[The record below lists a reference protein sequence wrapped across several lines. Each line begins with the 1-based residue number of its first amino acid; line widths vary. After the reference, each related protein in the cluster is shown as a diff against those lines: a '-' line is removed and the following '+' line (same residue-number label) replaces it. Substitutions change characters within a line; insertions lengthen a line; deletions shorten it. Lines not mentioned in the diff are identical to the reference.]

1 QPSSFLVNKHRKRK
15 EGSKKGGTRGPHPHP
30 KKQKMKPI
38 MNTLFGDI
46 RLHWKP
52 LSLIVL
58 TIVANIAEVFGIFLI
73 SFVAAALHW
82 SVFISYRFL
91 DFSLPGLGLP
101 CMLCIAV
108 DV

>member
-1 QPSSFLVNKHRKRK
+1 TPLLFLLTNTEKRK
-15 EGSKKGGTRGPHPHP
+15 EGPQRAGNTGATPTP
-30 KKQKMKPI
+30 KQKMKPI

-46 RLHWKP
+46 RLHGKP

-82 SVFISYRFL
+82 SVFISYHFL